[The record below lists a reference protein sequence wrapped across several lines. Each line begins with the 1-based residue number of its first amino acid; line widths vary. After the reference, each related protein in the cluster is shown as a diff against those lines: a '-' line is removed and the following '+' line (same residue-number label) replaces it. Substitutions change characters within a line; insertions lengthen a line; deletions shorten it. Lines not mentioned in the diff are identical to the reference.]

1 MIQLNK
7 LLNLSYNELINTIIS
22 LKENNQVII
31 LYESNINQLF
41 DKINQCIDKKDS
53 NLTLGMFKLINYLIN
68 EESNLKFLIKNKIID
83 VILSVFYNIYF
94 KDVFIYN

>member
-31 LYESNINQLF
+31 LYDSNINQLF
-41 DKINQCIDKKDS
+41 DKINQYIDEKNS

-83 VILSVFYNIYF
+83 VILSVFYYI
-94 KDVFIYN
+94 

>member
-31 LYESNINQLF
+31 LYDSNINQLF
-41 DKINQCIDKKDS
+41 DKINQYIDKKDS

-83 VILSVFYNIYF
+83 VILSVFYYI
-94 KDVFIYN
+94 

>member
-41 DKINQCIDKKDS
+41 DKINQFIDKRDS
-53 NLTLGMFKLINYLIN
+53 NMTLGMFKLINYLIN

>member
-7 LLNLSYNELINTIIS
+7 LLNLSYNELINAIIS

-31 LYESNINQLF
+31 LYDSNINQLF
-41 DKINQCIDKKDS
+41 DKINQYIDKKDS

-68 EESNLKFLIKNKIID
+68 EDSNLKFLIKNKIID
-83 VILSVFYNIYF
+83 VISSVFYYI
-94 KDVFIYN
+94 

>member
-7 LLNLSYNELINTIIS
+7 LLNLSYNELINAIIS

-31 LYESNINQLF
+31 LYDSNINQLF
-41 DKINQCIDKKDS
+41 DKINQYIDKKDS

-83 VILSVFYNIYF
+83 VILSVFYHI
-94 KDVFIYN
+94 